1 MDQSALKSS
10 MILPVVSVPE
20 YWRDIGW
27 MNDVRAARTEF
38 DKIFG
43 K

>member
-1 MDQSALKSS
+1 MDESALQSLA
-10 MILPVVSVPE
+10 IFLDVSVPE

-27 MNDVRAARTEF
+27 MNDVRVARTELN
-38 DKIFG
+38 KIFA

>member
-1 MDQSALKSS
+1 MDQSALKSL
-10 MILPVVSVPE
+10 MILPDVSVRGR
-20 YWRDIGW
+20 WRDIGW

>member
-20 YWRDIGW
+20 YWRGIGW